1 MTTPVSP
8 SKRFYSA
15 GTKRGANWGTAVALG
30 ANYGLL
36 ITGDS
41 GLKRNQKFDP
51 YPAIDQIIPQD
62 GILGPSDAVDLT
74 PPVNLQY
81 EMGPVGSWI
90 AALYGNAGSPANGG
104 EANVYL
110 HTFTWANSVEKFF
123 TYAEERPGHV
133 WEVPSAMPF
142 KAVFKP
148 NGAQIGATITL
159 RGNTMKDDS
168 AINGANQMD
177 AITYVNRTTFLHF
190 SHGQFLMNGQADGAL
205 TANNDSVEI
214 SDFEVSLARSIDNV
228 HIAGGVNIAQP
239 VEGDIP
245 DCTLKV
251 TLPRASN
258 NNVDYFSAFE
268 DMTAKKASLTFTGG
282 TVGNNSTH
290 SVTLYFPRLMLIN
303 PPDVKLEGVIK
314 NELTFAVLEAANA
327 PTGMNYTR
335 PAMQVRNS
343 ASTDY
348 LA

>member
-1 MTTPVSP
+1 MTTPIAP
-8 SKRFYSA
+8 SKRYYAA
-15 GTKRGANWGTAVALG
+15 GTKRGTTWGTAVALG
-30 ANYGLL
+30 ANQGVL

-90 AALYGNAGSPANGG
+90 AALYGTAGAPANGG

-123 TYAEERPGHV
+123 TYAEERPGHI
-133 WEVPSAMPF
+133 WEVPSAMPY
-142 KAVFKP
+142 KASIKP
-148 NGAQIGATITL
+148 SGAQIAAGIAL

-177 AITYVNRTTFLHF
+177 VISYVNRTKFLNF
-190 SHGQFLMNGQADGAL
+190 TEGQFLMADQSSGAL

-214 SDFEVSLARSIDNV
+214 SDFEVSLERSIDSV
-228 HIAGGVNIAQP
+228 HIAGGINIAQP

-245 DCTLKV
+245 NCTLKV

-258 NNVDYFSAFE
+258 NNVDYFSSWE
-268 DMTAKKASLTFTGG
+268 DMTAKKAKLTFTGP
-282 TVGNNSTH
+282 TAGNNSTYRV
-290 SVTLYFPRLMLIN
+290 SFYFPRLMLN
-303 PPDVKLEGVIK
+303 TPPDVKLEGVIK
-314 NELTFAVLEAANA
+314 NELTFSVLEAAST
-327 PTGMNYTR
+327 PTGMNSTR
-335 PAMQVRNS
+335 PYMEVVNTAAN
-343 ASTDY
+343 DY
-348 LA
+348 LS